1 MTATTAPPTR
11 IGKSAVA
18 ALGLLAVATGALE
31 SVVAPTL
38 PLLQRELDMSPAE
51 GALLS
56 IMLLITG
63 ALVTPVAG
71 KFGDRYGGKRVMVRL
86 MAVVGAGGLLSS
98 LAPNLPVLLLGQL
111 LQGAMV
117 GALPLSFIL
126 VRAHLPEGE
135 SKVAIGVVSGL
146 FVAGGMAGTLSAGP
160 VAEGL
165 SRHWMFALPT
175 LAVIGA
181 TLLVNRLMPQDPPLQ
196 PAGSGTGAGDGT
208 GGGTGTG
215 AGIRTGDGTGD
226 GTGIDWPGLAL
237 LSGTL
242 ITLMLVL
249 QLAPEAGSQPL
260 ALGALVVVLAAFVTG
275 WIAVERRAASPLVD
289 LRMLAR
295 PAVWKACVLTFM
307 ICVGTSG
314 ALYLVPQLFDVPTEA
329 YGFGAGATE
338 IGFFLLPGTVA
349 ASVAGPLGGM
359 GARRFG
365 SRAVVTAGIVLMA
378 ASLLALAAVHTE
390 IWHLVVGKAAIA
402 LGNGLCVTA
411 MVTSTATSVEHSD
424 TGIATSLVLV
434 TRVLGYAVGMQVC
447 GAILTAGTP
456 SGSDVPAESAFVTGF
471 VLAGAVTA
479 LSLLVARTMSKGVT
493 E

>member
-1 MTATTAPPTR
+1 MTATLVSPAR
-11 IGKSAVA
+11 IGKAAVGA
-18 ALGLLAVATGALE
+18 IGMLAVATGALE
-31 SVVAPTL
+31 SVVTPTL
-38 PLLQRELDMSPAE
+38 PLLQRELDMNPAE

-71 KFGDRYGGKRVMVRL
+71 KLGDRYGGKRVLIRL
-86 MAVVGAGGLLSS
+86 MAVVCAGGLVSA
-98 LAPNLPVLLLGQL
+98 LAPNLPVLLIGQV

-126 VRAHLPEGE
+126 VREHLPAGE

-146 FVAGGMAGTLSAGP
+146 FVGGGMAGTLSAGP

-175 LAVIGA
+175 IAVIGA
-181 TLLVNRLMPQDPPLQ
+181 TILVNRLMPHDPP
-196 PAGSGTGAGDGT
+196 GRSDGAGV
-208 GGGTGTG
+208 
-215 AGIRTGDGTGD
+215 
-226 GTGIDWPGLAL
+226 DWPGLVL

-242 ITLMLVL
+242 VTLMLVL
-249 QLAPEAGSQPL
+249 ALAPDLGSQPL
-260 ALGALVVVLAAFVTG
+260 VLGALILVLAAFAIG
-275 WIAVERRAASPLVD
+275 WTAAQRRAASPMVD

-295 PAVWKACVLTFM
+295 PAVWKSCVLTFV
-307 ICVGTSG
+307 ICVGTSVPV
-314 ALYLVPQLFDVPTEA
+314 YLVPQLFAVPADE

-338 IGFFLLPGTVA
+338 IGFFLLPGAVA
-349 ASVAGPLGGM
+349 ASLAGPISGI

-365 SRAVVTAGIVLMA
+365 SHAVVTAGIVIMA
-378 ASLLALAAVHTE
+378 AALITLAAVHTE
-390 IWHLVVGKAAIA
+390 VWHLIIGKMTIA
-402 LGNGLCVTA
+402 LANGLCVTA
-411 MVTSTATSVEHSD
+411 LVTSTATSVDQGD

-434 TRVLGYAVGMQVC
+434 TRVLGYAVGVQVS

-456 SGSDVPAESAFVTGF
+456 TGSDIPAESAFATGF
-471 VLAGAVTA
+471 VIAGAVTA
-479 LSLLVARTMSKGVT
+479 LSLLVTRTMSKGAK